1 MQRVP
6 SIFYFTFPFAFLP
19 FCFYFIW
26 MFYLWASLL
35 VLLNAFWLML
45 GLFALPGNWLIVIST
60 VLFAWWQWDS
70 KPFSIAT
77 LVIIVVLAI
86 AGELIEFFAGAL
98 GAKTTGGSRRSA
110 LGAILGGIAGA
121 ITGTFLIPVPPLGTL
136 IGACIGACIGAL
148 CMELTTGRKLK
159 EAAVS
164 GLGAGLGQ
172 FLGVNAKF
180 LLGIAIWL
188 IVAIAAFIP

>member
-1 MQRVP
+1 MLV
-6 SIFYFTFPFAFLP
+6 
-19 FCFYFIW
+19 
-26 MFYLWASLL
+26 YLWATLL
-35 VLLNAFWLML
+35 VLLNSIWLVL

-60 VLFAWWQWDS
+60 LLFAWWQWDS
-70 KPFSIAT
+70 KPFSIST
-77 LVIIVVLAI
+77 LVFIVVLALL
-86 AGELIEFFAGAL
+86 GELIEFFAGAL

-110 LGAILGGIAGA
+110 LGAIAGA
-121 ITGTFLIPVPPLGTL
+121 ITGAILGTVALPVPLFGTL

-188 IVAIAAFIP
+188 MVAIAAFIP